1 MQTLRALPTDLSP
14 QRGWGRRF
22 LLRLYHSPVVRLLR
36 RLNASARKRVTR
48 LLWPLPDH
56 KLLISRPCSIL
67 GRSSPRLTASQR
79 AIIRTIIDTQRHL
92 WMTGEIP
99 PPPEMNVYATSAA
112 AVPKSVAVVMPR
124 YINCTPTNM
133 DHDIAYHVAHSAES
147 AGMHVS
153 RYDADDI
160 TYQGKGKLR
169 TEIGR
174 LQEFLWEN
182 RPEIVAF
189 DGNYMPNG
197 RTIDADVILEL
208 KRAIG
213 FKLLVIIPDC
223 YDGCPVDY
231 LGYWHRIADAS
242 VIFHRD
248 SRYLRNLTDRTNVMV
263 CPTLPIDA
271 ATFAVRRDRDIDIG
285 YSGGNTRERGMFLDA
300 AADAGLRTKCW
311 FHNRTRRQCPSIQE
325 FADLLGRSKMAFN
338 NGWVSNGESIIT
350 ARVGEVIVAGAVLLQ
365 EVGSPI
371 DDYLVPFV
379 HYVPVANITQFVA
392 FCQFLAE
399 DDERCSALASGASE
413 FWRAHYGSDSFWRY
427 VAQKC
432 R

>member
-1 MQTLRALPTDLSP
+1 MQTLLSF
-14 QRGWGRRF
+14 QRGKGRRL
-22 LLRLYHSPVVRLLR
+22 LLRLYHSALIRLLR

-56 KLLISRPCSIL
+56 TLLISRTCSIL
-67 GRSSPRLTASQR
+67 GRSTSRLTASQR
-79 AIIRTIIDTQRHL
+79 AIVRSIIDTQRHL
-92 WMTGEIP
+92 WMAREIP
-99 PPPEMNVYATSAA
+99 PPPEMNVYATPTA

-124 YINCTPTNM
+124 YINCTPANM

-147 AGMHVS
+147 AGVRVS
-153 RYDADDI
+153 RYDADAI
-160 TYQGKGKLR
+160 TYHGNGKLR
-169 TEIGR
+169 AEIGR

-182 RPEIVAF
+182 RPEIVVF
-189 DGNYMPNG
+189 DGNYIPNG

-213 FKLLVIIPDC
+213 FKFLVIIPDC

-242 VIFHRD
+242 VVFHGD
-248 SRYLRNLTDRTNVMV
+248 SGYLRNLTNKTNVIV
-263 CPTLPIDA
+263 CPTVPIHA
-271 ATFAVRRDRDIDIG
+271 ASFAARHDRDVDIG
-285 YSGGNTRERGMFLDA
+285 YSGGNTRQRRMFLDA
-300 AADAGLRTKCW
+300 AADAGLRTECW
-311 FHNRTRRQCPSIQE
+311 FHNRSRGQCPSVEE

-338 NGWVSNGESIIT
+338 NGWVYNGESIIT
-350 ARVGEVIVAGAVLLQ
+350 ARVGEAIAAGAVLIQ

-379 HYVPVANITQFVA
+379 HYVPVANITQFVG

-399 DDERCSALASGASE
+399 DDERRSALARDASD
-413 FWRAHYGSDSFWRY
+413 FWREHYSSDGFWRC

-432 R
+432 S

>member
-1 MQTLRALPTDLSP
+1 MA
-14 QRGWGRRF
+14 RRF
-22 LLRLYHSPVVRLLR
+22 LLRLYHNPLIRLLH
-36 RLNASARKRVTR
+36 RLNASARNRVTR

-56 KLLISRPCSIL
+56 KLLVSRPCSIL
-67 GRSSPRLTASQR
+67 GRSTPRLTASQR
-79 AIIRTIIDTQRHL
+79 AIVRTIIDTQRHL
-92 WMTGEIP
+92 WVTGEIP
-99 PPPEMNVYATSAA
+99 APPEMNVYATSTA

-124 YINCTPTNM
+124 YINCSPANM
-133 DHDIAYHVAHSAES
+133 DHDIAYHMAHSAET
-147 AGMHVS
+147 AGVCVS
-153 RYDADDI
+153 RYDADAI

-169 TEIGR
+169 AEIGR
-174 LQEFLWEN
+174 LQEFLSES

-189 DGNYMPNG
+189 DGNYIPNG

-208 KRAIG
+208 KRVIG
-213 FKLLVIIPDC
+213 FKLLVVIPDC

-231 LGYWHRIADAS
+231 LGYWHRAADAS

-248 SRYLRNLTDRTNVMV
+248 SGYFRNLRDKTNVIV
-263 CPTLPIDA
+263 CPTPPIDA
-271 ATFAVRRDRDIDIG
+271 ATFAVSRDRDIDIG

-311 FHNRTRRQCPSIQE
+311 FHNRSRSQCPSVQE

-338 NGWVSNGESIIT
+338 NGWVHNGESIMT
-350 ARVGEVIVAGAVLLQ
+350 GRVGEVIAAGAVLLQ

-379 HYVPVANITQFVA
+379 HYVPVANIAQFVS

-399 DDERCSALASGASE
+399 DDERRSALARDGSD
-413 FWRAHYGSDSFWRY
+413 FWREHYGSDGFWRC